1 MVQPMAQANFNE
13 SRRKA
18 RIVALQCLFSL
29 DVRGDSAESPLDWL
43 IAENPLP
50 AKAIAFSQD
59 LAQGVRDN
67 LAELDEVIHKY
78 APAWPVNQ
86 LPGVDRN
93 ILRIS
98 LFELMYRKDTPRKTA
113 INEAVE
119 LAKTFGSES
128 SARFV
133 NGVLG
138 SIMEDL
144 EMGKLR
150 LDQPIPEG
158 R

>member
-1 MVQPMAQANFNE
+1 MVT
-13 SRRKA
+13 
-18 RIVALQCLFSL
+18 LQCLFSL
-29 DVRGDSAESPLDWL
+29 DVRGDSEESPLEWL

-50 AKAIAFSQD
+50 SNAIAFSRD
-59 LAQGVRDN
+59 LAQGVRNN
-67 LAELDEVIHKY
+67 LSNLDRVIQKY

-93 ILRIS
+93 ILRIA
-98 LFELMYRKDTPRKTA
+98 LFELMCREDTPRKTA

-144 EMGKLR
+144 QMGELVVN
-150 LDQPIPEG
+150 QPVPEG

>member
-1 MVQPMAQANFNE
+1 MEQA
-13 SRRKA
+13 SSKDPRRKA
-18 RIVALQCLFSL
+18 RMVTLQCLFSL
-29 DVRGDSAESPLDWL
+29 DVRRDVEESPLDWL

-50 AKAIAFSQD
+50 SKAVAFSRD
-59 LAQGVRDN
+59 LTRGVREN
-67 LAELDEVIHKY
+67 LTDLDRAIQKY

-86 LPGVDRN
+86 LSGVDRN
-93 ILRIS
+93 ILRIA
-98 LFELMYRKDTPRKTA
+98 LFELMYCKNTPRKTA

-119 LAKTFGSES
+119 LAKIFGSES

-144 EMGKLR
+144 QMGELVA
-150 LDQPIPEG
+150 DQPVPEG

>member
-1 MVQPMAQANFNE
+1 MAT
-13 SRRKA
+13 
-18 RIVALQCLFSL
+18 LQCLFSL
-29 DVRGDSAESPLDWL
+29 DVRGDPEESPLDWL

-50 AKAIAFSQD
+50 SKAIAFSRD
-59 LAQGVRDN
+59 LAKGVRGN
-67 LAELDEVIHKY
+67 LVELDRVIQKY

-86 LPGVDRN
+86 LSGVDRN
-93 ILRIS
+93 ILRIA
-98 LFELMYRKDTPRKTA
+98 LFELMYSKDTPRKTA

-144 EMGKLR
+144 QMGELVA
-150 LDQPIPEG
+150 DQPVPEG

>member
-1 MVQPMAQANFNE
+1 MAT
-13 SRRKA
+13 
-18 RIVALQCLFSL
+18 LQCLFSL
-29 DVRGDSAESPLDWL
+29 DVRGDSPEPPLDWL

-50 AKAIAFSQD
+50 PKAIAFSQD
-59 LAQGVRDN
+59 LVKGVRDN
-67 LAELDEVIHKY
+67 LSGLDRVIQKY
-78 APAWPVNQ
+78 APAWPVDQ

-93 ILRIS
+93 ILRIA
-98 LFELMYRKDTPRKTA
+98 LFELIYRADTPRKTA

-144 EMGKLR
+144 QMGKLVV
-150 LDQPIPEG
+150 DQPVPEG

>member
-1 MVQPMAQANFNE
+1 MVT
-13 SRRKA
+13 
-18 RIVALQCLFSL
+18 LQCLFSL
-29 DVRGDSAESPLDWL
+29 DVRSDPEESPLDWL
-43 IAENPLP
+43 ITENPLP
-50 AKAIAFSQD
+50 AKAIVFSQD
-59 LAQGVRDN
+59 LSQGVRDN
-67 LAELDEVIHKY
+67 LAELDRVIQKY

-93 ILRIS
+93 ILRIA
-98 LFELMYRKDTPRKTA
+98 LFELMCRKDTPRKTA

-138 SIMEDL
+138 SVMEDL
-144 EMGKLR
+144 QMGELIV
-150 LDQPIPEG
+150 DQPTPEG